1 MSASTPVNVLTT
13 AKGILFDMDGVL
25 VDSEPAHAAAI
36 LALSGELGEPIRDEA
51 VLFSMKGA
59 PEKFM
64 AARLSELYPHRSDT
78 ADELIARKG
87 AIYAARFDA
96 VKLIPGAF
104 DFLRTSHA
112 AGRRHGLTTSA
123 SRPTQRLTFE
133 TFGLDPYF
141 EAVVTGEDIVRGKPD
156 PEPYLLTASRL
167 GLSPAE
173 CVVFEDSIHGV
184 RSGKAAG
191 CTVIALT
198 TTFPREALLEAGAD
212 FLIPDFTDLG

>member
-1 MSASTPVNVLTT
+1 MNASNPSTVLAA

-36 LALSGELGEPIRDEA
+36 VALSGELGEPINDEA
-51 VLFSMKGA
+51 ILFSMKGA

-64 AARLSELYPHRSDT
+64 AARISELYPQRAET

-87 AIYAARFDA
+87 AIYAARFGE

-104 DFLRTSHA
+104 EFLQSSHA
-112 AGRRHGLTTSA
+112 AGRKHGLTTSA
-123 SRPTQRLTFE
+123 SRPTQRLAFE
-133 TFGLDPYF
+133 TFGFAPYF
-141 EAVVTGEDIVRGKPD
+141 DTVVTGEDIVHGKPH

-167 GLSPAE
+167 GLAPVE

-212 FLIPDFTDLG
+212 FLIDSFIDL

>member
-1 MSASTPVNVLTT
+1 MNHSTPSTVLAA

-51 VLFSMKGA
+51 ILFSMKGA

-64 AARLSELYPHRSDT
+64 AARLSELYPHRPDS

-87 AIYAARFDA
+87 AIYAARFDQ
-96 VKLIPGAF
+96 VRMIGGALE
-104 DFLRTSHA
+104 FLKASHA
-112 AGRRHGLTTSA
+112 AGRKHGLTTSA
-123 SRPTQRLTFE
+123 NRPTQRLTFE

-167 GLSPAE
+167 GLAPAD
-173 CVVFEDSIHGV
+173 CVVFEDSIHGI

-198 TTFPREALLEAGAD
+198 TTFSREALLEAGAD
-212 FLIPDFTDLG
+212 FLIPDFNAL